1 VGQKEGKKEK
11 RKETPIQSFPMYIRL
26 TRDQTLV
33 SGFPANDHS
42 REIKT
47 LEKP

>member
-1 VGQKEGKKEK
+1 
-11 RKETPIQSFPMYIRL
+11 MYIRL

-47 LEKP
+47 LGKPKETGLSLANKLQGPTER